1 MSRWVIHSRGAFEAR
16 HALTSYKGHQESLH
30 HHRWEV
36 AARVGV
42 DQLNSEHYA
51 IDFHAMHQILA
62 AAANTLDGT
71 SLNDHPLIGS
81 PSPTAER
88 VAEVLAGL
96 LAPQFAAL
104 GGSLLSVSVWEG
116 PDNRVDLNLEAPR
129 TLERSN
135 V

>member
-1 MSRWVIHSRGAFEAR
+1 LSRWVVHSKGAFEAR
-16 HALTSYKGHQESLH
+16 HALTSYKAKQESPH

-36 AARVGV
+36 AVRVGV
-42 DQLNSEHYA
+42 DHLNSEHYA
-51 IDFHAMHQILA
+51 IDFHAVHEILA
-62 AAANTLDGT
+62 AAAATLDGT
-71 SLNDHPLIGS
+71 SLNDHPQIGS

-88 VAEVLAGL
+88 VAEVLARL

-116 PDNRVDLNLEAPR
+116 PDNRVDLNLEAPQ
-129 TLERSN
+129 TSQRSN